1 MKKIL
6 LKIVYVVLLT
16 LGIISFGLGME
27 YYTPRDDRPLCNKVY
42 DKIIYE
48 VRDKNLNIEFNYS
61 IETPPHTKI
70 PLYQLSPESGLEIL
84 DVHTYGEDWFCHKG
98 NLIVEKPK
106 NPELCFK
113 WGVSC

>member
-1 MKKIL
+1 MNKIL
-6 LKIVYVVLLT
+6 LKIAYILLV
-16 LGIISFGLGME
+16 LGIISFFLGME
-27 YYTPRDDRPLCNKVY
+27 YTPKDDRPLCRKIY

-61 IETPPHTKI
+61 VETPPNMKI
-70 PLYQLSPESGLEIL
+70 PLYQLSPESNLEIL

-106 NPELCFK
+106 NPKLCFK
-113 WGVSC
+113 WGVLC